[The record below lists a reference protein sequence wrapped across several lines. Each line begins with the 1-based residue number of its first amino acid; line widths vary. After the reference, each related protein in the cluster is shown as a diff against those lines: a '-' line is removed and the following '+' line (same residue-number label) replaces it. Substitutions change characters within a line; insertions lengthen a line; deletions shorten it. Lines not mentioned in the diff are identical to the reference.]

1 MSPLV
6 SDERLSRR
14 LATGEAAA
22 FDELYLRYSHR
33 LAAYA
38 SNLLGDRAAGEDV
51 AQVALLNAYQVLRRG
66 QSPEKVRPW
75 LYRIA
80 HNEAVDLLAR
90 RRELLQGI
98 ELEDRPAP
106 EDGSASRGALL
117 DALAQLPDRQR
128 RAYVLRE
135 VHGLRVAEIA
145 SELELAVPQVEQAL
159 FAARNRMAEELVFG
173 DGLTCDAAQRLA
185 EGPLAAI
192 ERRALRRHF
201 RTCDRCRASG
211 VRVAPG
217 LSFDWLRAHLADLLI
232 GGAAPASA
240 KVGAVFAAG
249 AIATGAAVGPGLVRP
264 EPRPPRVDPA
274 VTVAAARVA
283 APAAA
288 PLLAARERSV
298 QAAPAATPESRR
310 QGDDHGGRR
319 EAEQR
324 RDGGGDGRSERDSS
338 GGSSDGKDASSG
350 DGHGGGDDG
359 GDHGDRAATT
369 TTRTETSDRS
379 ASSHASG
386 GSSGSSGKDESDGG
400 KDEGGGKDSSGSS
413 GSGTSGSSGDRTTTT
428 TTTTP
433 AQPAE
438 PAGDVVTAVLAQAP
452 AVTTTTGSS
461 KDD

>member
-22 FDELYLRYSHR
+22 FDELYRRYSHR

-51 AQVALLNAYQVLRRG
+51 AQVALLNAYQALRRG
-66 QSPEKVRPW
+66 QTPEQVRPW

-80 HNEAVDLLAR
+80 HNEAVDMLGR

-117 DALAQLPDRQR
+117 NALAQLPDRQR

-249 AIATGAAVGPGLVRP
+249 AVATGAAVGPGLVRH
-264 EPRPPRVDPA
+264 EPRPPHVEPA
-274 VTVAAARVA
+274 VTVAAATAPV
-283 APAAA
+283 APAAM
-288 PLLAARERSV
+288 LAARERTV
-298 QAAPAATPESRR
+298 QTAVPAAAPTASRR
-310 QGDDHGGRR
+310 QGDDREGRR
-319 EAEQR
+319 ESEQR
-324 RDGGGDGRSERDSS
+324 HEGSGDGGGD
-338 GGSSDGKDASSG
+338 
-350 DGHGGGDDG
+350 
-359 GDHGDRAATT
+359 DHGDRATPTT
-369 TTRTETSDRS
+369 TTETETSDRS
-379 ASSHASG
+379 GSSHTSG
-386 GSSGSSGKDESDGG
+386 GSSGSSGSSGFSG
-400 KDEGGGKDSSGSS
+400 KDEGESGKDDGGGSSGSS
-413 GSGTSGSSGDRTTTT
+413 GSGTSGSSGGHSAATTTT
-428 TTTTP
+428 TAP

-438 PAGDVVTAVLAQAP
+438 PAGGVVTAVLDQAP
-452 AVTTTTGSS
+452 AVTTTTGTA